1 MKFTKHFLDDVYTCV
16 ISLFTIVLTWL
27 VGLGWTTDKIIPVHD
42 GISMGYVLYKDF
54 IARGGN
60 VLNTVYTASWKGG
73 SKLFEISS
81 FPYDLQFFSWMK
93 LSPQTMTNLHTFFI
107 QFLCV
112 TLSLI
117 VARNIVQFL
126 LERDFQFSVPQ
137 KIFGTI
143 LTGFTPIIAWRLG
156 MGHDIIVMGALAFLA
171 GLVILTCN
179 LTNTWS
185 EVAAAVTIATFAF
198 IFQSVGQQTLAY
210 SIVFGLPFFILI
222 ISLDLRKTLLSKT
235 SIILIAL
242 VLFSSLGIS
251 LTKFWPFFQNA
262 IGTDSSRQLG
272 EQVLTYSYITA
283 TLEDWFCSLFWSKSW
298 IPLSRS
304 EGFHHE
310 VHYGL
315 GPLLLLIF
323 IFPFKKTKRLHI
335 AIGISLVMALLFS
348 MNVSPF
354 SDIFLS
360 LFPFLKSF
368 RVPERSVFSV
378 GLILPIL
385 SLSSIAY
392 WQQVE
397 NIFVKHLNWLIGS
410 LVGIAILLF
419 ADDVRE
425 FFYWGLCV
433 ILLVSLYFQKN
444 LFKKIIIY
452 SLPVLALGSM
462 SYFKEKIQPF
472 QSESQ
477 FNDPVVQMGDFLKN
491 QVPALKNPLNRVL
504 LEGQSP
510 LFMVNTSKVADL
522 SSLDGYWFQPS
533 RFTYTVAALQNRE
546 SNPTESF
553 HAFDRRMP
561 EFPILQQLYN
571 IQTSI
576 RFEQGNPKIEMLP
589 TTLGAAWVSGS
600 LRELENYSQLSMQ
613 LKQTSSVIQS
623 LKETTFVVKS
633 DPIFNLRT
641 LPKVEGSCNDSTVK
655 NISAVNFD
663 QDFLIDV
670 ETRGTCPVVVAT
682 NFVSNFKAVV
692 LDGQLKDSELSVF
705 PANGSLIGVMVPAG
719 VNKFL
724 LKANLS
730 IPLWVTIV
738 YWLSFITILLAVIL
752 IRSQQLLAKP
762 MVSDI
767 PIAPTKKRKKN
778 D

>member
-1 MKFTKHFLDDVYTCV
+1 MKLTKHFLDDVYTSI
-16 ISLFTIVLTWL
+16 ISLFTIVLTWF

-60 VLNTVYTASWKGG
+60 VQNTLYTASWKGG

-81 FPYDLQFFSWMK
+81 FPYDLQFFSW
-93 LSPQTMTNLHTFFI
+93 LNFSPQTMTNLHTFFI

-126 LERDFQFSVPQ
+126 LEKDFLFSVPQ

-143 LTGFTPIIAWRLG
+143 LAGFTPIIAWRLG

-171 GLVILTCN
+171 GVAILTCN
-179 LTNTWS
+179 LTNSWS
-185 EVAAAVTIATFAF
+185 EVSAAVAIATFAF

-210 SIVFGLPFFILI
+210 SIVFGLPFYILI
-222 ISLDLRKTLLSKT
+222 ISLDLRKTLSNKT

-323 IFPFKKTKRLHI
+323 IFPFNKTKKLHL
-335 AIGISLVMALLFS
+335 ATGISLVMVLLFS
-348 MNVSPF
+348 MNITPF
-354 SDIFLS
+354 SDIFLN

-368 RVPERSVFSV
+368 RVPERSIFSV

-397 NIFVKHLNWLIGS
+397 NIFVKHLNWVIGS

-477 FNDPVVQMGDFLKN
+477 FNDPVVQMGDFLKS

-510 LFMVNTSKVADL
+510 LFMVNTSKVANL

-553 HAFDRRMP
+553 HVFDRRMP

-576 RFEQGNPKIEMLP
+576 RFEQGNPKVEMLP
-589 TTLGAAWVSGS
+589 PTLGAAWVSHNLKEVDS
-600 LRELENYSQLSMQ
+600 FVELNAL
-613 LKQTSSVIQS
+613 LKQNSSVYQT
-623 LKETTFVVKS
+623 LKETTFVVKT
-633 DPIFNLRT
+633 DPIFKFRH
-641 LPKVEGSCNDSTVK
+641 LPKIEGVCQDAIVKSTTP
-655 NISAVNFD
+655 VNYD
-663 QDFLIDV
+663 QNFILEV
-670 ETRGTCPVVVAT
+670 QSNGTCPVVVSA
-682 NFVSNFKAVV
+682 NFISNFKAIVTE
-692 LDGQLKDSELSVF
+692 GIHKDSELSVF
-705 PANGSLIGVMVPAG
+705 PANGSLIGIMVLSG
-719 VNKFL
+719 VNKVL
-724 LKANLS
+724 LKAELN
-730 IPLWVTIV
+730 IPIWVRIT
-738 YWLSFITILLAVIL
+738 YWLSFVAISALFVF
-752 IRSQQLLAKP
+752 IRRQFL
-762 MVSDI
+762 VSSFEKCSTS
-767 PIAPTKKRKKN
+767 AQSTKRSKSV
-778 D
+778 